1 MSRKE
6 ELGETNKK
14 TSRSSVVQG
23 AISPKEKVKLSFS
36 RLELEIMSETNEA
49 IHELKNLTGFETS
62 RIISFLLDAG
72 TLMFRTVREQMLRK
86 LQEMTD
92 EK

>member
-1 MSRKE
+1 MS
-6 ELGETNKK
+6 GTNK
-14 TSRSSVVQG
+14 
-23 AISPKEKVKLSFS
+23 
-36 RLELEIMSETNEA
+36 A

-72 TLMFRTVREQMLRK
+72 TLMFRTVREQMLKK
-86 LQEMTD
+86 LQEMVD